1 MESALSGE
9 QGERT
14 ISTHAYCGTWR

>member
-14 ISTHAYCGTWR
+14 ISTHA

>member
-1 MESALSGE
+1 MERALSGE

-14 ISTHAYCGTWR
+14 ISTHL